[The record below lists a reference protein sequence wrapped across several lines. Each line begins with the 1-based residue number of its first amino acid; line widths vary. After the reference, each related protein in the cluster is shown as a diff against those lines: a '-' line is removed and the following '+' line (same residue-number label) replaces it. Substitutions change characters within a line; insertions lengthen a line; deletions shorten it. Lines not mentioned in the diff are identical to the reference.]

1 MRLETLPQVQP
12 PRIAQ
17 LVREHSLLSSSPP
30 TAVTRHERGRSP
42 DGSPDSRPQGN
53 GPGEEKV
60 RGRPPPAHRRAK
72 KPPDSSRAGLYRR
85 GGSAHTPWRLRG
97 RRTRSRSPVWVRSWG
112 RCQHSPAEAGPPSP
126 KRRRGTLWPEA
137 RAPLAAL
144 TSNLYNQMGALEVV
158 LDELRA
164 PGGAFLPLSTGH
176 TEPTASQRAWLAWQ
190 LAHAGAALHW
200 ALAALD
206 SLLAARSGPAG
217 PQPSPPWAPPP

>member
-1 MRLETLPQVQP
+1 MTADISPS
-12 PRIAQ
+12 

-30 TAVTRHERGRSP
+30 TAVTRHERGRSL
-42 DGSPDSRPQGN
+42 DGSPDSRPQRN

-72 KPPDSSRAGLYRR
+72 EPPDSSRAGLYRR

-126 KRRRGTLWPEA
+126 KRRRGTQWPEA

-144 TSNLYNQMGALEVV
+144 TSNLHNQMGALEVV
-158 LDELRA
+158 LGELRA